1 MENELIVNVYKFMGN
16 DLLSGRTSSDGSPS
30 AESLRKHVLENWDK
44 YERISILL
52 DNVMQMTR
60 PFLDEAFAKLLE
72 DHPLD
77 EFNQKIHLP
86 DAKESIVKDLN
97 NAFKIRQKIIQSQKA
112 REEEGGGGGDGLGL

>member
-16 DLLSGRTSSDGSPS
+16 DLLSGRTSEDGSPS
-30 AESLRKHVLENWDK
+30 AESLRKHVLDNWDK

-52 DNVMQMTR
+52 DNVTQMTR

-72 DHPLD
+72 DHPLA

-86 DAKESIVKDLN
+86 DAKENIVKDLN
-97 NAFKIRQKIIQSQKA
+97 NAFKIRQKIIQSKKE
-112 REEEGGGGGDGLGL
+112 REGEKGDELGL

>member
-1 MENELIVNVYKFMGN
+1 MENELIVNVYKFMGT
-16 DLLSGRTSSDGSPS
+16 DMLSGRTSEDGSPS
-30 AESLRKHVLENWDK
+30 AESLRKHVLDNWDK

-52 DNVMQMTR
+52 DNVVQMTR

-86 DAKESIVKDLN
+86 DAKENIVKDLN
-97 NAFKIRQKIIQSQKA
+97 NAFKIRQKIIQSQK
-112 REEEGGGGGDGLGL
+112 EKEGEAGDELGL

>member
-16 DLLSGRTSSDGSPS
+16 DLLSGRTSEDGSPS
-30 AESLRKHVLENWDK
+30 AESLRKHVLANWDK

-52 DNVMQMTR
+52 DNVTQMTR

-86 DAKESIVKDLN
+86 DAKENIVKDLN
-97 NAFKIRQKIIQSQKA
+97 NAFKIRQKIIQSQRA
-112 REEEGGGGGDGLGL
+112 REEEGRGDELGL